1 MKFICCLTNLIMFL
15 EHLFCAKILG
25 ASEQDRGTV
34 WWEKGGNFTIDKVKK
49 HQVLLCNTMLGRT
62 REAELS
68 EPLIKNIYLF
78 TLGTEGER
86 DRQEQEG

>member
-49 HQVLLCNTMLGRT
+49 HQVKVIRLCISHFNSLW
-62 REAELS
+62 
-68 EPLIKNIYLF
+68 
-78 TLGTEGER
+78 
-86 DRQEQEG
+86 